1 VTRSMAVLAATL
13 SLSALAGSAAAW
25 VRDQPSPAP
34 PAGETPKI
42 LRDIGFDQRLGDQV
56 PLDATFRDESGRT
69 VKLGDYFGKRPVV
82 LALAYYDCPMLCTV
96 TLNGLA
102 SALDVL
108 AFDPG
113 RDFEIVTVSFEPKET
128 PELAAAKKAVY
139 LRRYRR
145 PGAAA
150 AWHFL
155 TGDAAQIHRL
165 TEAVGFRYAWDE
177 PTKQY
182 AHASG
187 IMVLTSDG
195 RLARYLYGVEYAP
208 KDLRFAIVEASQGK
222 ILSPVDRLLLYCY
235 HYDPTRGR
243 YGTTI
248 MAVLRVAGILT
259 VAGLGT
265 LMIVLRCREAS
276 A

>member
-1 VTRSMAVLAATL
+1 MTRALLFAGALLLVAARP
-13 SLSALAGSAAAW
+13 AAAW
-25 VRDQPSPAP
+25 NRDQPSPAP
-34 PAGETPKI
+34 PAAEPLKI
-42 LRDIGFDQRLGDQV
+42 LSDVGFDQHLGDIV
-56 PLDATFRDESGRT
+56 PLDAVFRDETGQA

-82 LALAYYDCPMLCTV
+82 LSLAYYECPMLCTV

-108 AFDPG
+108 AFTPG

-128 PELAAAKKAVY
+128 PALAAAKKAAY
-139 LRRYRR
+139 LHRYKR

-155 TGDAAQIHRL
+155 TGDAAQIRRL
-165 TEAVGFRYAWDE
+165 TEAVGFKYAWDE
-177 PTKQY
+177 QTRQY

-187 IMVLTSDG
+187 VMVLTADG

-208 KDLRFAIVEASQGK
+208 KDLRFAIVEASQGR

-235 HYDPTRGR
+235 HYDPTLGR
-243 YGTTI
+243 YGKSV
-248 MAVLRVAGILT
+248 MALLRVGAVLTLGGIG
-259 VAGLGT
+259 AMIFGLRRRDG
-265 LMIVLRCREAS
+265 A